1 MSNYSIQMPESLDV
15 VRDNDDFGT
24 FVLQPLE
31 RGFGVTIGNSFRRML
46 LSSLPGVAITAVKIS
61 GVDHEYSSI
70 QGVKEDVYEIILNFK
85 QVRFKQV
92 EQSDGVIH
100 ISKKGSGIL
109 TAADIDVA
117 TAEYDVLNTDLVIA
131 NLADDA
137 ELEIE
142 LRIGRGRGYVPAED
156 MPFEEEAINL
166 IPIDAIF
173 TPIKSVKF
181 NVENVRVGQRTDYEK
196 LVMDVETDGSV
207 NAKEALTHA
216 GKILKEHIEKFIT
229 EQIEEPFTQEEE
241 EVDVEKQRVAN
252 LLRTSIEDLNL
263 SVRAYNCLKSA
274 NINSIGE
281 LVARDEQDLL
291 KFRNFGK
298 KSLNELIEVIE
309 EKNLQFGMD
318 IDKYLGKERIK
329 NYAP

>member
-1 MSNYSIQMPESLDV
+1 MSNYSIQMPDILDV
-15 VRDNDDFGT
+15 VEDNDNFGT

-31 RGFGVTIGNSFRRML
+31 RGFGVTIGNSFRRVL
-46 LSSLPGVAITAVKIS
+46 LSSLPGIAITAVKIN

-70 QGVKEDVYEIILNFK
+70 KGVKEDVYEIILNFK

-92 EQSDGVIH
+92 EQSSGVIH
-100 ISKKGSGIL
+100 ISKSGGGTL
-109 TAADIDVA
+109 TANDIDEA
-117 TAEYDVLNTDLVIA
+117 TAEYDVLNPDLVIA

-142 LRIGRGRGYVPAED
+142 LKVGRGRGYVPAEEMSVED
-156 MPFEEEAINL
+156 DDVNL

-173 TPIKSVKF
+173 TPITSVKF
-181 NVENVRVGQRTDYEK
+181 DVENVRVGQRTDYEK

-207 NAKEALTHA
+207 NAKEALTIA

-229 EQIEEPFTQEEE
+229 EKIEEPFTQEEE
-241 EVDVEKQRVAN
+241 EIDAEKQRIAN

-274 NINSIGE
+274 NINTIGE
-281 LVARDEQDLL
+281 LVSRDEQDLL

-298 KSLNELIEVIE
+298 KSLSELVEVIE
-309 EKNLQFGMD
+309 EKNLEFGMD
-318 IDKYLGKERIK
+318 VSNYLD
-329 NYAP
+329 

>member
-15 VRDNDDFGT
+15 VKDDDSFGT

-31 RGFGVTIGNSFRRML
+31 RGFGVTIGNSFRRVL
-46 LSSLPGVAITAVKIS
+46 LSSLPGIAITAIKIN

-70 QGVKEDVYEIILNFK
+70 TGVKEDVYEIILNFK
-85 QVRFKQV
+85 QVRFKQI
-92 EQSDGVIH
+92 EQSGGVIH
-100 ISKKGSGIL
+100 LTKKGGGTL
-109 TAADIDVA
+109 TAADIDA
-117 TAEYDVLNTDLVIA
+117 STAEYDVLNTDLVIA

-142 LRIGRGRGYVPAED
+142 LRVGRGRGYVPAEE
-156 MPFEEEAINL
+156 MSFEDEDINL

-207 NAKEALTHA
+207 NAKEALTLA

-229 EQIEEPFTQEEE
+229 EKIEEPFTQEEE
-241 EVDVEKQRVAN
+241 EVDAEKQRVAN

-298 KSLNELIEVIE
+298 KSLTELIEVIE
-309 EKNLQFGMD
+309 EKIFSSEWM
-318 IDKYLGKERIK
+318 YLNI
-329 NYAP
+329 

>member
-1 MSNYSIQMPESLDV
+1 MSNYSIQMPDSLDV
-15 VRDNDDFGT
+15 VKDEQSFGT
-24 FVLQPLE
+24 FVLQPME
-31 RGFGVTIGNSFRRML
+31 RGFGVTIGNSFRRIL
-46 LSSLPGVAITAVKIS
+46 LSSLPGTAITAIKIG

-70 QGVKEDVYEIILNFK
+70 EGVKEDVYEIILNFK

-92 EQSDGVIH
+92 EQSSGVIH
-100 ISKKGSGIL
+100 LTIKGGEVL
-109 TAADIDVA
+109 TAGDIDAA
-117 TAEYDVLNTDLVIA
+117 TSEYDVLNPDLVIA
-131 NLADDA
+131 NLAEDA
-137 ELEIE
+137 DLEIE
-142 LRIGRGRGYVPAED
+142 LRVGRGRGYVPAEE
-156 MPFEEEAINL
+156 MTLEEEDINL

-173 TPIKSVKF
+173 TPITTVRF

-207 NAKEALTHA
+207 NAKEALTLA
-216 GKILKEHIEKFIT
+216 GKILKDHIEKFIT
-229 EQIEEPFTQEEE
+229 EKIEEPFAQEEE
-241 EVDVEKQRVAN
+241 QVDAEKQRIAN

-298 KSLNELIEVIE
+298 KSLTELIDVIE

-318 IDKYLGKERIK
+318 VAKYLD
-329 NYAP
+329 

>member
-15 VRDNDDFGT
+15 VKDEQSFGT
-24 FVLQPLE
+24 FVLQPME
-31 RGFGVTIGNSFRRML
+31 RGFGVTIGNSFRRVL
-46 LSSLPGVAITAVKIS
+46 LSSLPGTAITAIKIG

-70 QGVKEDVYEIILNFK
+70 EGVKEDVYEIILNFK

-92 EQSDGVIH
+92 EQSSGVIH
-100 ISKKGSGIL
+100 LTKKGADVL
-109 TAADIDVA
+109 TAGDIDAA
-117 TAEYDVLNTDLVIA
+117 TAEYDVLNPDLVIA
-131 NLADDA
+131 NLASDA
-137 ELEIE
+137 DLEIE
-142 LRIGRGRGYVPAED
+142 LRVGRGRGYVPAEE
-156 MPFEEEAINL
+156 MTLEEEDINL

-173 TPIKSVKF
+173 TPITSVRF

-207 NAKEALTHA
+207 NAKEALTLA
-216 GKILKEHIEKFIT
+216 GKILKDHIEKFIT
-229 EQIEEPFTQEEE
+229 EKIEEPFAQEEE
-241 EVDVEKQRVAN
+241 EVDAEKQRIAN

-281 LVARDEQDLL
+281 LVARDEHDLL

-298 KSLNELIEVIE
+298 KSLTELIDVIE

-318 IDKYLGKERIK
+318 VAKYLD
-329 NYAP
+329 

>member
-1 MSNYSIQMPESLDV
+1 MSNYSIQMPDSLDV
-15 VRDNDDFGT
+15 VKDEQSFGT
-24 FVLQPLE
+24 FVLQPME
-31 RGFGVTIGNSFRRML
+31 RGFGVTIGNSFRRVL
-46 LSSLPGVAITAVKIS
+46 LSSLPGTAITAIKIN

-70 QGVKEDVYEIILNFK
+70 KGVKEDVYEIILNFK

-92 EQSDGVIH
+92 EQSSGVIH
-100 ISKKGSGIL
+100 LTKSGAGVL
-109 TAADIDVA
+109 TAGDIDAA
-117 TAEYDVLNTDLVIA
+117 TSEYDVLNPDLVIA

-137 ELEIE
+137 DLEIE
-142 LRIGRGRGYVPAED
+142 LRIGRGRGYVPAEE
-156 MPFEEEAINL
+156 MNVEEEDINL

-173 TPIKSVKF
+173 TPITSVRF

-207 NAKEALTHA
+207 NAKEALTLA
-216 GKILKEHIEKFIT
+216 GKILKDHIEKFIT
-229 EQIEEPFTQEEE
+229 EKIEEPFAQEEE
-241 EVDVEKQRVAN
+241 EVDAEKQRVAN

-274 NINSIGE
+274 NINTIGE
-281 LVARDEQDLL
+281 LVARDEHDLL

-298 KSLNELIEVIE
+298 KSLTELIDVIE

-318 IDKYLGKERIK
+318 VAKYLD
-329 NYAP
+329 

>member
-15 VRDNDDFGT
+15 VKDEQSFGT
-24 FVLQPLE
+24 FVLQPME
-31 RGFGVTIGNSFRRML
+31 RGFGVTIGNSFRRVL
-46 LSSLPGVAITAVKIS
+46 LSSLTGTAITAIKIG

-70 QGVKEDVYEIILNFK
+70 EGVKEDVYEIILNFK

-92 EQSDGVIH
+92 EQSSGVIH
-100 ISKKGSGIL
+100 LTKKGAGAL
-109 TAADIDVA
+109 TAGDIDAA
-117 TAEYDVLNTDLVIA
+117 TAEYDVLNPDLVIA
-131 NLADDA
+131 NLASDA
-137 ELEIE
+137 DLEIE
-142 LRIGRGRGYVPAED
+142 LRVGRGRGYVPAEE
-156 MPFEEEAINL
+156 MTLEEEDINL

-173 TPIKSVKF
+173 TPITSVRF

-207 NAKEALTHA
+207 NAKEALTLA
-216 GKILKEHIEKFIT
+216 GKILKDHIEKFIT
-229 EQIEEPFTQEEE
+229 EKIEEPFAQEEE
-241 EVDVEKQRVAN
+241 EVDAEKQRIAN

-281 LVARDEQDLL
+281 LVARDEHDLL

-298 KSLNELIEVIE
+298 KSLTELIDVIE

-318 IDKYLGKERIK
+318 VAKYLD
-329 NYAP
+329 

>member
-1 MSNYSIQMPESLDV
+1 MSNYSIQMPEPLNV
-15 VRDNDDFGT
+15 VEDQDNFGT

-31 RGFGVTIGNSFRRML
+31 RGFGVTIGNSFRRVL
-46 LSSLPGVAITAVKIS
+46 LSSLPGIAITAVKIN

-70 QGVKEDVYEIILNFK
+70 KGVKEDVYELILNFK
-85 QVRFKQV
+85 EVRFKQI
-92 EQSDGVIH
+92 EQSSGVIH
-100 ISKKGSGIL
+100 ISKSGQGEL
-109 TAADIDVA
+109 TAKDIDDA
-117 TAEYDVLNTDLVIA
+117 TAEYDVLNPELVIA

-142 LRIGRGRGYVPAED
+142 LKIGRGRGYVPAEEMSIED
-156 MPFEEEAINL
+156 DDVNL

-173 TPIKSVKF
+173 TPIKSVKY

-196 LVMDVETDGSV
+196 LVMDIETDGSV
-207 NAKEALTHA
+207 NAKEALTIA

-229 EQIEEPFTQEEE
+229 EEIEEPFTQEEE
-241 EVDVEKQRVAN
+241 EVDAEKQRVAN

-274 NINSIGE
+274 NINTIGE
-281 LVARDEQDLL
+281 LVSRDEQDLL

-298 KSLNELIEVIE
+298 KSLSELVEVIE
-309 EKNLQFGMD
+309 EKNLEFGMD
-318 IDKYLGKERIK
+318 VSKFLD
-329 NYAP
+329 

>member
-1 MSNYSIQMPESLDV
+1 MSNYSIQMPDILDV
-15 VRDNDDFGT
+15 VEDNDDFGT

-31 RGFGVTIGNSFRRML
+31 RGFGVTIGNSFRRVL
-46 LSSLPGVAITAVKIS
+46 LSSLPGIAITAVKIN

-70 QGVKEDVYEIILNFK
+70 KGVKEDVYEIILNFK

-92 EQSDGVIH
+92 EQSSGVIH
-100 ISKKGSGIL
+100 ISKSGSGTL
-109 TAADIDVA
+109 TAADIDEA
-117 TAEYDVLNTDLVIA
+117 TAEYDVLNPELVIA

-142 LRIGRGRGYVPAED
+142 LKIGRGRGYVPAEE
-156 MPFEEEAINL
+156 MTIEEDDVNL

-207 NAKEALTHA
+207 NAKEALTIA

-229 EQIEEPFTQEEE
+229 EKIEEPFTQEEE
-241 EVDVEKQRVAN
+241 EIDAEKQRIAN

-274 NINSIGE
+274 NINTIGE
-281 LVARDEQDLL
+281 LVSRDEQDLL

-298 KSLNELIEVIE
+298 KSLSELVEVIE
-309 EKNLQFGMD
+309 EKNLEFGMD
-318 IDKYLGKERIK
+318 VSKYLD
-329 NYAP
+329 

>member
-15 VRDNDDFGT
+15 VKDEDSFGT

-31 RGFGVTIGNSFRRML
+31 RGFGVTIGNSFRRVL
-46 LSSLPGVAITAVKIS
+46 LSSLPGIAITAIKIN

-70 QGVKEDVYEIILNFK
+70 KGVKEDVYEIILNFK
-85 QVRFKQV
+85 QVRFKQI
-92 EQSDGVIH
+92 EQSGGVIH
-100 ISKKGSGIL
+100 ITKKGAGEL
-109 TAADIDVA
+109 TAADIDEA
-117 TAEYDVLNTDLVIA
+117 TAEYDILNNDLIIA

-142 LRIGRGRGYVPAED
+142 LRIGRGRGYVPAEE
-156 MPFEEEAINL
+156 MSFEDEDINL

-207 NAKEALTHA
+207 NAKEALTIA

-229 EQIEEPFTQEEE
+229 EKIEEPFTQEEE
-241 EVDVEKQRVAN
+241 EVDAEKQRIAN

-298 KSLNELIEVIE
+298 KSLTELNEVIE

-318 IDKYLGKERIK
+318 VAKYLD
-329 NYAP
+329 

>member
-15 VRDNDDFGT
+15 VKDDDSFGT

-31 RGFGVTIGNSFRRML
+31 RGFGVTIGNSFRRVL
-46 LSSLPGVAITAVKIS
+46 LSSLPGIAITAIKIN

-85 QVRFKQV
+85 QVRFKQI
-92 EQSDGVIH
+92 EQSGGVIH
-100 ISKKGSGIL
+100 LTKKGEGTL
-109 TAADIDVA
+109 TAADIDGA

-142 LRIGRGRGYVPAED
+142 LRVGRGRGYVPAEE
-156 MPFEEEAINL
+156 MSFEDEDINL
-166 IPIDAIF
+166 IAIDAIF

-207 NAKEALTHA
+207 NAKEALTLA

-229 EQIEEPFTQEEE
+229 EKIEEPFTQEEE
-241 EVDVEKQRVAN
+241 EVDAEKQRVAN

-298 KSLNELIEVIE
+298 KSLTELIEVIE

-318 IDKYLGKERIK
+318 VAKYLD
-329 NYAP
+329 

>member
-1 MSNYSIQMPESLDV
+1 MSNYSIQMPEPLNV
-15 VRDNDDFGT
+15 VEDKDNFGT

-31 RGFGVTIGNSFRRML
+31 RGFGVTIGNSFRRVL
-46 LSSLPGVAITAVKIS
+46 LSSLPGIAITAVKIN

-70 QGVKEDVYEIILNFK
+70 KGVKEDVYELILNFK
-85 QVRFKQV
+85 EVRFKQI
-92 EQSDGVIH
+92 EQSSGVIH
-100 ISKKGSGIL
+100 ISKSGEGEL
-109 TAADIDVA
+109 TAKDIDDA
-117 TAEYDVLNTDLVIA
+117 TAEYDVLNPDLVIA

-142 LRIGRGRGYVPAED
+142 LKIGRGRGYVPAEEMSIED
-156 MPFEEEAINL
+156 DDVNL

-173 TPIKSVKF
+173 TPIKSVKY

-196 LVMDVETDGSV
+196 LVMDIETDGSV
-207 NAKEALTHA
+207 NAKEALTIA

-229 EQIEEPFTQEEE
+229 EEIEEPFTQEEE
-241 EVDVEKQRVAN
+241 EVDAEKQRIAN

-274 NINSIGE
+274 NINTIGE
-281 LVARDEQDLL
+281 LVSRDEQDLL

-298 KSLNELIEVIE
+298 KSLSELVEVIE
-309 EKNLQFGMD
+309 EKNLEFGMD
-318 IDKYLGKERIK
+318 VSKYLD
-329 NYAP
+329 

>member
-1 MSNYSIQMPESLDV
+1 MSNYSIQMPDSLDV
-15 VRDNDDFGT
+15 VKDKQSFGT
-24 FVLQPLE
+24 FVLQPME
-31 RGFGVTIGNSFRRML
+31 RGFGVTIGNSFRRVL
-46 LSSLPGVAITAVKIS
+46 LSSLPGTAITAIKIN

-70 QGVKEDVYEIILNFK
+70 KGVKEDVYEIILNFK

-92 EQSDGVIH
+92 EQSSGVIH
-100 ISKKGSGIL
+100 LSKSGSGVL
-109 TAADIDVA
+109 TAGDIDAA
-117 TAEYDVLNTDLVIA
+117 TSEYDVLNPELVIA

-137 ELEIE
+137 DLEIE
-142 LRIGRGRGYVPAED
+142 LRVGRGRGYVPAEE
-156 MPFEEEAINL
+156 MSIEEEDINL

-173 TPIKSVKF
+173 TPITSVRF

-207 NAKEALTHA
+207 NAKEALTLA
-216 GKILKEHIEKFIT
+216 GKILKDHIEKFIT
-229 EQIEEPFTQEEE
+229 EKIEEPFAQEEE
-241 EVDVEKQRVAN
+241 EVDAEKQRVAN

-274 NINSIGE
+274 NINTIGE
-281 LVARDEQDLL
+281 LVARDEHDLL

-298 KSLNELIEVIE
+298 KSLTELIDVIE

-318 IDKYLGKERIK
+318 VAKYLD
-329 NYAP
+329 